1 MTRSEQPA
9 ANDPALE
16 KTMSA
21 DDAGLRAGGAAVD
34 AVRLVAGTKLG
45 RYEIVEFIGGGGM
58 GWVYRAKDTELE
70 REVAIKVVQPTVAGP
85 KGRDRLLAEAR
96 AMAKLRHR
104 AVVPVHD
111 VGEYAG
117 GVYVAMALV
126 KGGTLH
132 DWMHAEARPWRQV
145 VARFLEAGRGLVAAH
160 AAGIVHRDF
169 KPRNVLMGEGGE
181 VMVADFGIASAS
193 ADGGDADG
201 VAGGAREATSIVGT
215 PAYMAPEQA
224 AGQAVD
230 ARADQYSFCVS
241 LWEGLHGQRPQEAET
256 RTQGALLERS
266 PAAPKSRR
274 RVPGWLTD
282 AVARGFAP
290 DPEKRWPTLG
300 ALLDAVERRIGR
312 GRRLAMLG
320 GGAAA
325 VAGIVVAVTWGAT
338 RGDRA
343 APCVAP
349 GSGWSPAVQ
358 ARLEASFRGT
368 QSAIAEDVIPRLV
381 RSLDAYATKL
391 SSKSLAVCEVRR
403 GERGPSELSDRRG
416 LCLERRRDKLAELL
430 ATFERADRAVVAGA
444 LDAIG
449 QLEEIEECDNAGR
462 LRSLAEQ
469 PPPALRDP
477 VAVVDGAL
485 AAGEELR
492 RRGRIVDALRTYERA
507 LTEADRLRWPPA
519 QAAALVEIVGLRAAL
534 GLAFVAP
541 AQRLIEVASAAD
553 DDSYLVFGLS
563 QLLSHYVSSG
573 RLEQAAGIAEAL
585 RAALAR
591 DGVSRVMRVQGL
603 WKLALLAIEQH
614 DGPRAAG
621 LLAEADRLAAAPKEK
636 AWLVAAHAEVAGT
649 NAARIQYAEEGL
661 RITIDAVGPRD
672 VAVGTAHIRLA
683 RLSYLDGD
691 LASAERRLEAARA
704 IFVDAGIVRASP
716 PWADYLQIAGSIA
729 RKRTRFDESVRLL
742 EDAVAVYRATGQ
754 LEKEAQVVR
763 SLGNTEV
770 DRGRPAEALRYFN
783 DALALMARA
792 RGRDSLEYV
801 DMEASLGIHQA
812 NQDCAEGVRLLTHA
826 RQILEPLRHP
836 SLAPIYGQLG
846 SCLEA
851 TDPDEAGRLYQAGLA
866 LCVERGCAPGTAE
879 NFRANLGKLLTN
891 DPGTRPQ
898 GVALLREAREG
909 FARLGQQRIVEMIDR
924 DLAQIAKGRV
934 PR

>member
-1 MTRSEQPA
+1 MSTDERQGDPE
-9 ANDPALE
+9 PALDA
-16 KTMSA
+16 TVSA
-21 DDAGLRAGGAAVD
+21 EEVRVTPDGAATD
-34 AVRLVAGTKLG
+34 GERLAAGTQLG
-45 RYEIVEFIGGGGM
+45 RYAIVEFIGGGGM

-85 KGRDRLLAEAR
+85 KGRERLLAEAR

-104 AVVPVHD
+104 AVVPVFD

-117 GVYVAMALV
+117 GIYVAMALL

-132 DWMHAEARPWRQV
+132 DWVHAEPRPWRQV
-145 VARFLEAGRGLVAAH
+145 VARFLEAGRGLAAAH

-169 KPRNVLMGEGGE
+169 KPRNVLLGDGGE

-193 ADGGDADG
+193 ADGEGEV

-274 RVPGWLTD
+274 RVPGWLTEV
-282 AVARGFAP
+282 VARGFAP
-290 DPEKRWPTLG
+290 APEKRWPTLA
-300 ALLDAVERRIGR
+300 ALLDAVERRL
-312 GRRLAMLG
+312 GRRRRRALIG
-320 GGAAA
+320 GAAAA
-325 VAGIVVAVTWGAT
+325 VAGIVVAVAWGAT
-338 RGDRA
+338 RRDGA

-349 GSGWSPAVQ
+349 GSGWSPTVQ
-358 ARLEASFRGT
+358 ARLEAAFRGA
-368 QSAIAEDVIPRLV
+368 QSAIAEDVIPRVV

-403 GERGPSELSDRRG
+403 GERGPSDLSDRRG
-416 LCLERRRDKLAELL
+416 LCLERRRDKLVELL

-485 AAGEELR
+485 AAGEEFR

-519 QAAALVEIVGLRAAL
+519 QAAALVEIVALRGAL

-563 QLLSHYVSSG
+563 QLLSHYVSIG

-591 DGVSRVMRVQGL
+591 EGVSRVMRVQGL

-614 DGPRAAG
+614 GGPRAEG
-621 LLAEADRLAAAPKEK
+621 LLAEADRLAASPKER
-636 AWLVAAHAEVAGT
+636 AWLLAAHAEVAGT

-661 RITIDAVGPRD
+661 RITIEAVGPRD

-683 RLSYLDGD
+683 RLFYLNGD
-691 LASAERRLEAARA
+691 LASAERHLEAARA
-704 IFVDAGIVRASP
+704 ICVDAGIVRASL

-801 DMEASLGIHQA
+801 DMEASLGIQQA
-812 NQDCAEGVRLLTHA
+812 NQDCAQGVRLLTHA
-826 RQILEPLRHP
+826 RQVLEPLRHS
-836 SLAPIYGQLG
+836 SLAPIYGQLA

-851 TDPDEAGRLYQAGLA
+851 TDPEEAGRLYQAGLA

-879 NFRANLGKLLTN
+879 NFRANLGKLLTG
-891 DPGTRPQ
+891 DPSTRSQ

-909 FARLGQQRIVEMIDR
+909 FAQLGQQQIVEMIDR
-924 DLAQIAKGRV
+924 DLAQIARGRA